1 MLRNRLP
8 EIEIPVDDPFKYDKL
23 NRISCADTFTSI
35 VKLYSSTGC
44 VIALNGEPAKP
55 PL

>member
-23 NRISCADTFTSI
+23 DRISSAWDTL
-35 VKLYSSTGC
+35 LY
-44 VIALNGEPAKP
+44 LY
-55 PL
+55 